1 MATDNNRSV
10 EVLGVMPYKNPINAE
25 YNMKIYTKT
34 GDEGTT
40 GLFGGR
46 RVSKSSPRIAAY
58 GDIDE
63 LNAVLGVVIAHS
75 NQNIIQSTLRQIQ
88 NHLFILGAQLA
99 SPSADPK
106 IERITSAHIDFLERQ
121 MDVMTESLPPLTHS
135 ILPGGSKTAA
145 HLHLARTVCRRA
157 ERNVVYLS
165 QLPEEPVDNWVMM
178 YINRLSDFLFVFSR
192 LINQLEKVSDIEW
205 VPQKR

>member
-1 MATDNNRSV
+1 
-10 EVLGVMPYKNPINAE
+10 
-25 YNMKIYTKT
+25 MKIYTKT

-40 GLFGGR
+40 GLYGGT

-75 NQNIIQSTLRQIQ
+75 NQSVIQNTLRQIQ

-99 SPSADPK
+99 SPTVDPK
-106 IERITSAHIDFLERQ
+106 IERITAAHIEFLERQ
-121 MDVMTESLPPLTHS
+121 IDVMTESLPPLSHF
-135 ILPGGSKTAA
+135 ILPGGSKAGA

-157 ERNVVYLS
+157 ERATVHLS
-165 QLPEEPVDNWVMM
+165 TLPDEPVDNWVLM

-192 LINQLEKVSDIEW
+192 LSNQLEKVPDIEW
-205 VPQKR
+205 IPQKR

>member
-1 MATDNNRSV
+1 
-10 EVLGVMPYKNPINAE
+10 
-25 YNMKIYTKT
+25 MKIYTKT

-40 GLFGGR
+40 GLFGGA

-75 NQNIIQSTLRQIQ
+75 QQSIVQSTLRQVQ

-99 SPSADPK
+99 SPNVDPK
-106 IERITSAHIDFLERQ
+106 IERVTSAHIDFLERQ
-121 MDVMTESLPPLTHS
+121 IDVMTESLPPLTHF

-157 ERNVVYLS
+157 ERNTVHLS
-165 QLPEEPVDNWVMM
+165 QIPGEPVDPWVMM

-192 LINQLEKVSDIEW
+192 LVNQLEKVKDIEW
-205 VPQKR
+205 IPQKR

>member
-1 MATDNNRSV
+1 
-10 EVLGVMPYKNPINAE
+10 
-25 YNMKIYTKT
+25 MKIYTKT

-121 MDVMTESLPPLTHS
+121 IDVMTESLPPLTHF

-157 ERNVVYLS
+157 ERNVV
-165 QLPEEPVDNWVMM
+165 
-178 YINRLSDFLFVFSR
+178 
-192 LINQLEKVSDIEW
+192 
-205 VPQKR
+205 